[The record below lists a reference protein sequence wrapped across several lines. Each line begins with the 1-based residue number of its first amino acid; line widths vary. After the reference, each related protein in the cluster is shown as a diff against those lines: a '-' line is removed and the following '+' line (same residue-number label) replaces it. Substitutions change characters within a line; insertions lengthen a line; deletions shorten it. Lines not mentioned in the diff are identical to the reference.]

1 MLTLATGVDAM
12 LSIKEVADR
21 LDVSVMTIR
30 RLVWSGALRA
40 YKIGG
45 RLKFEPEDVEAYRA
59 QQVYRP
65 EDKGDEHE

>member
-1 MLTLATGVDAM
+1 MLTLTMGTDTM
-12 LSIKEVADR
+12 LSIKDVANR

-30 RLVWSGALRA
+30 RLVWSGSLRA

-59 QQVYRP
+59 QQVYKP
-65 EDKGDEHE
+65 EDKSETK